1 MSDTAKGVALVTG
14 AAARIGRAI
23 ALALADAG
31 YDVAVHYNRSA
42 EAASATQAEIE
53 AAGRKAA
60 AMKADLSLA
69 ADCSA
74 LIGQVRRALGPV
86 RVLINNASIF
96 ENDTLSSLTAAS
108 WNAHLDV
115 NLRAPALLTQAFAA
129 ALPDGANA
137 NVINV
142 IDQRVWRLTP
152 YFLSYTMS
160 KSGLWALTQT
170 CAMALAP
177 RVRVNAIGP
186 GPVLA
191 SERQSAEEFER
202 QARSTP
208 LGRGASPEEIG
219 AAVQFILATP
229 AMTGQM
235 IALDGGQHLGN
246 RKRSDSFP
254 E

>member
-1 MSDTAKGVALVTG
+1 MSDGAKGVALVTG

-23 ALALADAG
+23 ALALADSG
-31 YDVAVHYNRSA
+31 YDIAVHYKRSGD
-42 EAASATQAEIE
+42 AASATQADIE
-53 AAGRKAA
+53 ATGRKAA
-60 AMKADLSLA
+60 ALNADLSV
-69 ADCSA
+69 ADECSA
-74 LIGQVRRALGPV
+74 LIAQAERALGPV
-86 RVLINNASIF
+86 TALINNASIF
-96 ENDTLSSLTAAS
+96 EDDTLASLTASS
-108 WNAHLDV
+108 WDAHLDV

-129 ALPDGANA
+129 ALPDGASG
-137 NVINV
+137 NVVNI

-170 CAMALAP
+170 CAIALAP

-191 SERQSAEEFER
+191 SVRQSAEEFER
-202 QARSTP
+202 QTRSTP

-219 AAVQFILATP
+219 DAVRFILAAP

-246 RKRSDSFP
+246 FKRTENFP